1 MSDLREVVL
10 QVADAGL
17 RAADP
22 RNAVSRTVSLDR
34 ESIIVGA
41 RQYRLADFDRVLVLG
56 AGKAS
61 LKIGLGLEDVLGD
74 LITDGLIVTVAG
86 EHARS
91 TRFQI
96 ATGDHPIPSDASRRA
111 AERLLAFAQ
120 TAGSRDLV
128 FACVT
133 GGSSALISRPSDG
146 ISFDAKQELHKRLL
160 ASGAGIRE
168 INTVRKHVS
177 SIKAGRLALAASPA
191 TVVNLTICDVAGCAE
206 DLITDP
212 TVADSSTREEAV
224 EVMRAY
230 HLWDNAADDIK
241 RHLLS
246 SSADSPSL
254 DGVAIQTEVIV
265 DGHQICGT
273 MAEAVTALGRE
284 PIVLGD
290 SLATDARSAGALV
303 AGMAKTS
310 IRHARPFPARSVLVG
325 CGGESTVTFDSGEA
339 LFGSGGPN
347 QELVLSAALELEAG
361 DRVALLAIDT
371 DGHDGGTPHAGAIA
385 DGLTAS
391 RARAAGVDIRAQL
404 FAHRSASA
412 LTALK
417 DHIVTGPTG
426 TNVNDLVVVALGH

>member
-1 MSDLREVVL
+1 M
-10 QVADAGL
+10 
-17 RAADP
+17 
-22 RNAVSRTVSLDR
+22 
-34 ESIIVGA
+34 GA

-206 DLITDP
+206 DLITPDP
-212 TVADSSTREEAV
+212 TVARFV
-224 EVMRAY
+224 HPR
-230 HLWDNAADDIK
+230 
-241 RHLLS
+241 
-246 SSADSPSL
+246 
-254 DGVAIQTEVIV
+254 
-265 DGHQICGT
+265 
-273 MAEAVTALGRE
+273 
-284 PIVLGD
+284 
-290 SLATDARSAGALV
+290 
-303 AGMAKTS
+303 
-310 IRHARPFPARSVLVG
+310 
-325 CGGESTVTFDSGEA
+325 GGG
-339 LFGSGGPN
+339 
-347 QELVLSAALELEAG
+347 
-361 DRVALLAIDT
+361 
-371 DGHDGGTPHAGAIA
+371 
-385 DGLTAS
+385 
-391 RARAAGVDIRAQL
+391 
-404 FAHRSASA
+404 
-412 LTALK
+412 
-417 DHIVTGPTG
+417 
-426 TNVNDLVVVALGH
+426 